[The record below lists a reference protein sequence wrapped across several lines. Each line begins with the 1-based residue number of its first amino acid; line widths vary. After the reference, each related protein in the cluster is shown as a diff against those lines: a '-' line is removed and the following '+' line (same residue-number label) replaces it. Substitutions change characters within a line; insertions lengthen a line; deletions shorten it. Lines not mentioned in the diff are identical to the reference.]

1 MLKSICERRIGCNL
15 QQSMEFTVILT
26 NLKVMEW
33 IYPFSFIKKLLGIKN
48 DGNSNNQKDQ
58 MLQHP
63 STLDEFQ

>member
-33 IYPFSFIKKLLGIKN
+33 IYPFSFIKKLLGISFN
-48 DGNSNNQKDQ
+48 DNPCTNRSSC
-58 MLQHP
+58 LEP
-63 STLDEFQ
+63 EL